1 MGRRGQRIDPKRPAG
16 QARVRGGPRVAA
28 GIGIV
33 AGFGLRRSVDWI
45 DWAQGISMGW
55 PVGCP
60 GAGRPPIWE
69 LTDPVAELRGGDALS
84 QHLHEG
90 EDARPRE
97 GVGVDQLRK
106 GLCNVRTNRN
116 ARSAPTAGSV

>member
-1 MGRRGQRIDPKRPAG
+1 M
-16 QARVRGGPRVAA
+16 VAA

-33 AGFGLRRSVDWI
+33 AGFGLRRSVGWI
-45 DWAQGISMGW
+45 EWVQDISMGW

-69 LTDPVAELRGGDALS
+69 LTDPVANCGGGWGGGGYALS

-97 GVGVDQLRK
+97 GVGVEQLRK
-106 GLCNVRTNRN
+106 GLSKVRTNRN
-116 ARSAPTAGSV
+116 VRSAPVRSWAGPGD